1 MLAVVARGVRTVPQG
16 YEWTVER
23 FGRYRITLS
32 PGLRLINPFTDA
44 IGHKINVQETVLEIP
59 PQNVITKDNAVVVVD
74 GIVFYQVFDASR
86 AAYEVRDL
94 ELAVS
99 NITMTNI
106 RTAIGALDLD
116 ETLSKRD
123 EINERLLRVLDAA
136 TEPWGTK
143 ITRVELKDVR
153 PPEDVQVSM
162 AKQLAADRERRAA
175 ILRAEGL
182 KQAAI
187 LEAQGAKEAQILAA
201 EGKLEA
207 ARREAEARERLAEA
221 EARATTV
228 VSKAVADGDVQALN
242 YFVAQK
248 YVEAITQIGASPN
261 SRLVLMPME
270 TAGWSGRSPGSPNSP
285 GLPSARRSSR
295 HGRHFG
301 GLAVVGLDRRWPAS
315 LALAEMVVPGAY
327 LMWIALGAAVTALA
341 AGATGM
347 ILEGQL
353 AVFAIATSVSCLG
366 GYFVY
371 RALVPMMDRDGD
383 VPLNAPRRS
392 MIGAHGTVCEA
403 FVNGRGKVRIGDTV
417 WLADGPDL
425 AEGSP
430 GGRRRRPR
438 HPARRDAPGGRRR
451 AETGDARGLTAAAT
465 AFQRTTPRS
474 RSAAI
479 SAAE

>member
-1 MLAVVARGVRTVPQG
+1 MDYGILIFLGVVAVIVLAVVARGVRTVPQG

-23 FGRYRITLS
+23 FGRYRVTLS

-44 IGHKINVQETVLEIP
+44 VGHKVNVQETVLEIP

-153 PPEDVQVSM
+153 PPEDVQESM

-187 LEAQGAKEAQILAA
+187 LEAEGAKQAQILAA

-207 ARREAEARERLAEA
+207 AQREAEARERLAEA
-221 EARATTV
+221 EARATTA
-228 VSKAVADGDVQALN
+228 VSKAVADGDVRALN

-270 TAGWSGRSPGSPNSP
+270 T
-285 GLPSARRSSR
+285 
-295 HGRHFG
+295 G
-301 GLAVVGLDRRWPAS
+301 GLVGTIAGIAELARASVRPA
-315 LALAEMVVPGAY
+315 E
-327 LMWIALGAAVTALA
+327 
-341 AGATGM
+341 
-347 ILEGQL
+347 
-353 AVFAIATSVSCLG
+353 
-366 GYFVY
+366 
-371 RALVPMMDRDGD
+371 
-383 VPLNAPRRS
+383 
-392 MIGAHGTVCEA
+392 
-403 FVNGRGKVRIGDTV
+403 
-417 WLADGPDL
+417 
-425 AEGSP
+425 
-430 GGRRRRPR
+430 
-438 HPARRDAPGGRRR
+438 
-451 AETGDARGLTAAAT
+451 
-465 AFQRTTPRS
+465 
-474 RSAAI
+474 
-479 SAAE
+479 